1 MNEVY
6 VLGGALVVAGAYI
19 MHLHNTV
26 RAYKHNVKVL
36 SFILQQVE
44 EYLKEEADAEKERD

>member
-19 MHLHNTV
+19 MHLHNALRT
-26 RAYKHNVKVL
+26 YKYNVKVL
-36 SFILQQVE
+36 SFVLQQVE
-44 EYLKEEADAEKERD
+44 QYLKEEENGTEE